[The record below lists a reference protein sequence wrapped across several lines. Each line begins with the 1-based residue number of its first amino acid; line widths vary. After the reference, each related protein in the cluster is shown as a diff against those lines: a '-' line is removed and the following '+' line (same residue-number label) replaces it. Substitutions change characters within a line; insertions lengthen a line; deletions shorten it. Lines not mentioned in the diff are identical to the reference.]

1 MELFGEVELQNT
13 LLETCGAARRRVFHN
28 SDSRKQVRGAEGYEL
43 VGDILCRGY
52 PDLTIGEG
60 RDAGTA
66 WAELKGPRGHLET
79 KSRWSGWTTC
89 RPTAPTSGDQRTWR
103 KPTESS
109 SGDTPGEGTG
119 ALRAC
124 RSCWACSR
132 EEILKRVGVRRRRP
146 AGPAGRRSGKKGE
159 KHRGQ

>member
-1 MELFGEVELQNT
+1 MELFGEAELQNT

-60 RDAGTA
+60 RDVGTA
-66 WAELKGPRGHLET
+66 WAELKGPRGRLDQEQVEWLDDLPPHRAYVWRPEDLEEANGIIL
-79 KSRWSGWTTC
+79 RGHP
-89 RPTAPTSGDQRTWR
+89 R
-103 KPTESS
+103 
-109 SGDTPGEGTG
+109 GEDGT
-119 ALRAC
+119 LRIC

-132 EEILKRVGVRRRRP
+132 EEILKRVGVRRKRAPRGQP
-146 AGPAGRRSGKKGE
+146 GSRGKKE
-159 KHRGQ
+159 HRGR